1 MLRAARRSFHEPDV
15 RTVTKKVG
23 LSFLKVF
30 RTVYCKLDQATDTFR
45 IRHLRNL
52 LVKLSECRKLETH
65 GCQGCFEHKCLLTK
79 IVKYPLYDKTLSLDQ
94 NIQSVQCQLKQE
106 RISQKQTRIS
116 QWKSRLQQSSR
127 RCFRWLKN
135 PHIQPFRGLISSALD
150 QTNATSDYPE
160 SLLLIRDHWRLVWK
174 REPPDA
180 DAILERMR
188 EELALQNLPI
198 HDSDWD
204 PLCPVEIAM
213 RAKFFAGKAA
223 GPDGW
228 SGNEIATMPIA
239 VFEIFAKF
247 CQLCEASGLLPSTWQ
262 IARQAHLPKGQKGV
276 RAHDS
281 ARDVSGH

>member
-1 MLRAARRSFHEPDV
+1 M
-15 RTVTKKVG
+15 
-23 LSFLKVF
+23 
-30 RTVYCKLDQATDTFR
+30 
-45 IRHLRNL
+45 
-52 LVKLSECRKLETH
+52 
-65 GCQGCFEHKCLLTK
+65 
-79 IVKYPLYDKTLSLDQ
+79 
-94 NIQSVQCQLKQE
+94 
-106 RISQKQTRIS
+106 
-116 QWKSRLQQSSR
+116 
-127 RCFRWLKN
+127 
-135 PHIQPFRGLISSALD
+135 
-150 QTNATSDYPE
+150 
-160 SLLLIRDHWRLVWK
+160 WK